1 MRFSTLICIPLAAM
15 LSAVGIAR
23 AQTYPV
29 KPIRIIVPFAAGG
42 GADFTARIVGQKL
55 AEALGQPVI
64 ADNRTGAAGAIGAE
78 LAAKAAPDGYTLLL
92 GSAGPLAILPGMST
106 RLPYD
111 PVASFA
117 PVVLVSSMP
126 FLLAVHPSLPVRS
139 VKDLIALAKSKPGQ
153 LNYAS
158 PGSGST
164 THLVAELLKAMA
176 KIDIVHVPYKGVA
189 PSVADLMAGQV
200 QMMSGDLSTLMPQ
213 VKAGRLR
220 ALAVTGA
227 KRSALAPEFP
237 TIAESGVPGYE
248 ARGWFG
254 VLAPVATPGEIV
266 MRLNSVIAKGIAGAD
281 ARERLAALGGEV
293 VGGTPAEYATRLR
306 ADLAKW
312 SQLIKAIGLKA
323 DPAG

>member
-1 MRFSTLICIPLAAM
+1 M
-15 LSAVGIAR
+15 
-23 AQTYPV
+23 
-29 KPIRIIVPFAAGG
+29 
-42 GADFTARIVGQKL
+42 
-55 AEALGQPVI
+55 
-64 ADNRTGAAGAIGAE
+64 
-78 LAAKAAPDGYTLLL
+78 
-92 GSAGPLAILPGMST
+92 
-106 RLPYD
+106 
-111 PVASFA
+111 
-117 PVVLVSSMP
+117 
-126 FLLAVHPSLPVRS
+126 
-139 VKDLIALAKSKPGQ
+139 IALAKSKPGQ

-248 ARGWFG
+248 ASGWFG